1 MAIIGSEDLR
11 RIAHDPDAFGAYY
24 LRHVE
29 DVQRFVARRVS
40 DPQLAADLTAD
51 VFVAAIESAASYR
64 PSRGRPIAW
73 LFGVARNVVAGER
86 RRGEREGRALL
97 RLAGRDLLDED
108 DLARMH
114 ARIDAAAQA
123 RELYGALDELPDA
136 QRALLELTALDGL
149 SAAEAARAVGVHPV
163 TARVTLHRARAA
175 MRDAL
180 AGGSS
185 TPTPQP
191 TEASS

>member
-11 RIAHDPDAFGAYY
+11 RIAHDPDAFGAFY

-29 DVQRFVARRVS
+29 DV
-40 DPQLAADLTAD
+40 
-51 VFVAAIESAASYR
+51 
-64 PSRGRPIAW
+64 
-73 LFGVARNVVAGER
+73 
-86 RRGEREGRALL
+86 
-97 RLAGRDLLDED
+97 
-108 DLARMH
+108 LARMH